1 MGRVGDENSAIV
13 LAPHKEKWLG
23 QMIHMI
29 WTNQATDWAKLV
41 PSDRLQTADL

>member
-29 WTNQATDWAKLV
+29 WTN
-41 PSDRLQTADL
+41 PSHRLGETGAQ